1 MSSNNTSRILVVDD
15 EEVIRLA
22 LRKFLRSRG
31 YEVDVAPN
39 GPAALE
45 LLGTERYALMLSDV
59 RMPEMSGIEL
69 VPLARQKDEDLA
81 IIMLTAVN
89 DAPTAT
95 EAFSQGALDYMMK
108 PVELSELEV
117 ALERAIAKRGEG
129 IEKRR
134 IEALIREEVKLR
146 TAELEQEKEA
156 LRLLTVSIPQT
167 LINAMEAKDEY
178 LRGHSSRVAEMAA
191 NVARQMGLD
200 ENTVSDLH
208 LAGRLH
214 DVGKIGIREEV
225 LHKPAKLT
233 EDEFDHVKT
242 HVKIGCDI
250 LDPLPHLKRVRQF
263 VADHHEHIDGSGY
276 PVGTRGE
283 EISMGGRILTVCDS
297 FDALTSRRPY
307 RDPLTPEGALDFMRN
322 DVGRLFDPK
331 AYEALREVI
340 MGPVYQ

>member
-1 MSSNNTSRILVVDD
+1 MNASRILVVDD
-15 EEVIRLA
+15 EETIRLA

-31 YEVDVAPN
+31 YEVDVAAN

-45 LLGTERYALMLSDV
+45 LLNTEHYALMLSDV

-117 ALERAIAKRGEG
+117 ALERAIAKRAEG

-146 TAELEQEKEA
+146 TAELEKEKET
-156 LRLLTVSIPQT
+156 LRVLTVSIPQT

-178 LRGHSSRVAEMAA
+178 LRGHSTRVADLAA
-191 NVARQMGLD
+191 QVGRQLGLD
-200 ENTVSDLH
+200 EETISDLH

-225 LHKPAKLT
+225 LHKPDRLT
-233 EDEFDHVKT
+233 DEEFNHVKT

-250 LDPLPHLKRVRQF
+250 LEPLPHLKRVKQF
-263 VADHHEHIDGSGY
+263 VADHHEHYDGSGY
-276 PVGTRGE
+276 PVGVTGDN
-283 EISMGGRILTVCDS
+283 ISIGGRVLTVCDS
-297 FDALTSRRPY
+297 FDALTSKRPY
-307 RDPLTPEGALDFMRN
+307 RDPMTPEGAIDFMKSE
-322 DVGRLFDPK
+322 VGRLFDVN
-331 AYEALREVI
+331 AYEALRQVVL
-340 MGPVYQ
+340 GPVY